1 MKSRKFLGSTTSI
14 GIQTYYFSANL
25 LFFTDKV
32 DLYVTESK
40 SSLTANSDIRH
51 QNASLLSIENELP
64 PEIVSSNFF
73 DEKLADTYK
82 RLRMPKG
89 LLERLAGIAE
99 RRSWGEDMTFED
111 GAVRAA
117 EKAIAS
123 AGIDRE
129 RIGLMINASVTRDN
143 FEPAVAVGI
152 HDRLGLPRHT
162 LEFDITNACLGFVN
176 AMTVAASMIDA
187 GSIDYALIVA
197 GEDPSPWHRTALRIL
212 DQPSTTRDDVLAQFA
227 TLTLGSGAAAA
238 VIGRSDLH
246 PEGHKILG
254 SVSRAGTEHR
264 NLCIGGEAD
273 QGMNTDAAGL
283 LKYGL
288 ELVAEAWE
296 EAHEQGWEWHSM
308 DSYVTHQISNA
319 HTTAIIEAVGID
331 GNKIPMTFPY
341 WGNVAAAALPMTL
354 AQEATGY
361 STGDRI
367 LCMGVGSGL
376 NTALME
382 ISW

>member
-1 MKSRKFLGSTTSI
+1 M
-14 GIQTYYFSANL
+14 
-25 LFFTDKV
+25 
-32 DLYVTESK
+32 
-40 SSLTANSDIRH
+40 TANSDIRH
-51 QNASLLSIENELP
+51 SNASLLSIELELP
-64 PEIVSSNFF
+64 PETVTSSYF
-73 DEKLADTYK
+73 DEKLASTYK

-89 LLERLAGIAE
+89 LLERLAGISE
-99 RRSWGEDMTFED
+99 RRSWGDSMTFED
-111 GAVRAA
+111 GAVAAA
-117 EKAIAS
+117 EKAIAA
-123 AGIDRE
+123 AGVSKDQ
-129 RIGLMINASVTRDN
+129 IGLMINASVTRDN

-152 HDRLGLPRHT
+152 HDRLDLPRHA

-176 AMTVAASMIDA
+176 AMTVASSMIDA
-187 GSIDYALIVA
+187 GAIDYALIVA

-212 DQPSTTRDDVLAQFA
+212 DQPTTTRDEVLAQFA

-238 VIGRSDLH
+238 VLGRSDRH

-283 LKYGL
+283 LKHGL
-288 ELVAEAWE
+288 TLVAEAWE
-296 EAHEQGWEWHSM
+296 EAHEQGWDWNSM
-308 DSYVTHQISNA
+308 DSYVTHQISNS
-319 HTTAIIEAVGID
+319 HTNAIIEAVGID
-331 GNKIPMTFPY
+331 ENKIPMTFPY

-354 AQEATGY
+354 AKEAVEY
-361 STGDRI
+361 SKGDRI

-382 ISW
+382 IIW

>member
-1 MKSRKFLGSTTSI
+1 MKSRKFPGSTTSI
-14 GIQTYYFSANL
+14 SIQTYYFSANL

-32 DLYVTESK
+32 DLHVTESK

-162 LEFDITNACLGFVN
+162 LGFDITNACLGFVN

-212 DQPSTTRDDVLAQFA
+212 DQPTTTRDDVLAQFA

-296 EAHEQGWEWHSM
+296 EAHEQGWEWNSM

-319 HTTAIIEAVGID
+319 HTNAIIEAVGID

-382 ISW
+382 ITW